1 MNQPLIRKKGKCG
14 CGFSANVRGILVSPG
29 SLPHVLLTLVLLR
42 LMRGDGLANLDSENP
57 GGSIGHCVTLERK
70 PFKLSYPQILHL

>member
-1 MNQPLIRKKGKCG
+1 MDSVQMLGESSSLQAP
-14 CGFSANVRGILVSPG
+14 
-29 SLPHVLLTLVLLR
+29 LPHVLLTLVLLR

-57 GGSIGHCVTLERK
+57 GGSFGHCVTLGRK